1 MNLYELNDE
10 GFQWEQILE
19 SEIDSANT
27 ALNTWSASLLT
38 WFGEAVNDS
47 EAGTNPE
54 VPPAPPTW
62 VSAPGSTNL
71 TNAWI
76 RVGIRIL
83 LYWLRQK
90 LKPGTTSN
98 EIAQTLRRAFLQEGA
113 TGDDVP
119 IVEKLANTPL
129 EIIISNLQ
137 DYEDF
142 LYSDRPE
149 S

>member
-1 MNLYELNDE
+1 
-10 GFQWEQILE
+10 
-19 SEIDSANT
+19 
-27 ALNTWSASLLT
+27 
-38 WFGEAVNDS
+38 
-47 EAGTNPE
+47 
-54 VPPAPPTW
+54 
-62 VSAPGSTNL
+62 
-71 TNAWI
+71 
-76 RVGIRIL
+76 
-83 LYWLRQK
+83 
-90 LKPGTTSN
+90 
-98 EIAQTLRRAFLQEGA
+98 LQEGA